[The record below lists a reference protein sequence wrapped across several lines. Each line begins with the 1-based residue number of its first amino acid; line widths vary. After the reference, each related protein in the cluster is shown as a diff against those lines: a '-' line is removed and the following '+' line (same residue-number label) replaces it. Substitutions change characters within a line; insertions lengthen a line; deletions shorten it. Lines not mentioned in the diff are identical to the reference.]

1 MEPIDQNEV
10 DPQALGSAK
19 SPSSFKRYVLFVV
32 LFLTGPALIP
42 TFFVLNGG
50 LENLEI
56 SVNDQFGNIEEF
68 PGTNEKAI
76 NLWFQAIDFNPE
88 TEKAQFLV
96 FPWPS
101 DDLAKPFDSSIQLNE
116 DFGPIQVWVDS
127 TSLENKH
134 TFAAGEAIG
143 AIEVEIDVI
152 NDNYE
157 NYRSD
162 AFYPFDQYRMD
173 AFAQTFEADS
183 SDNEEVKWKAVKTFD
198 FFIQQLFPVFELS
211 MSASQTFPTQMEK
224 EPAVNQ
230 LQK

>member
-1 MEPIDQNEV
+1 
-10 DPQALGSAK
+10 
-19 SPSSFKRYVLFVV
+19 
-32 LFLTGPALIP
+32 
-42 TFFVLNGG
+42 
-50 LENLEI
+50 
-56 SVNDQFGNIEEF
+56 
-68 PGTNEKAI
+68 
-76 NLWFQAIDFNPE
+76 
-88 TEKAQFLV
+88 
-96 FPWPS
+96 
-101 DDLAKPFDSSIQLNE
+101 LAKPFDSSIQLNE